1 MYYLC
6 IIVKSE
12 KKKKKMK
19 LIKENEQL
27 KVDQIH
33 VNFRDENSIQ
43 VLKLLIYFTLVK
55 LYYESIIKFKRSFTK
70 YLKLL

>member
-6 IIVKSE
+6 IIMKSE
-12 KKKKKMK
+12 KKKKKKKMK

-27 KVDQIH
+27 KVDKIH

-43 VLKLLIYFTLVK
+43 VLKLLIYFTLASK
-55 LYYESIIKFKRSFTK
+55 T
-70 YLKLL
+70 LL